1 MDVTADIPGM
11 IVRVMV
17 KPGDGVKSGEP
28 MFVMEAMKMEMEVP
42 APGTG
47 TVAEVRVKESDV
59 VQAGQVLAV
68 LR

>member
-17 KPGDGVKSGEP
+17 KLGDGVKSGEP

-47 TVAEVRVKESDV
+47 TVAEVRVKENDV